1 MRAVVYDKKNK
12 RLKLIETDM
21 PVPKPGEVLVRVFS
35 VGICGSDTEMV
46 NADTVADGFIMGHEV
61 AGIVETIGE
70 GVTSVSVGDRVT
82 PRPVG
87 CGECPVCLM
96 GNTHLC
102 LKKTSI
108 GTGYLPGG
116 FADFVCIPE
125 PMLYAVP
132 EGMTLRIASLTDT
145 FAVPA
150 HAIAASGLKSGQSA
164 LIVGAGPIG
173 LSALLLASDVN
184 PSPLGVADLSHKRLN
199 TALSLGAGIVFSPT
213 DDGYYQNVR
222 DAFGG
227 LGPDVAIECT
237 GNPHAMT
244 DAVELVRPGGR
255 VTLTGICFEPMT
267 LHPLSMI
274 MREVSILPAFS
285 SLPADN
291 RLALSYLARKPESAG
306 AIISDIVALD
316 EMPEIFEAARR
327 GEVDGKV
334 VVEPHTE

>member
-1 MRAVVYDKKNK
+1 MRAVVYDKTNK
-12 RLKLIETDM
+12 KLKLIETDM
-21 PVPKPGEVLVRVFS
+21 PVPKPGEVLVRVGS

-46 NADTVADGFIMGHEV
+46 NVDTVADGYTMGHEV
-61 AGIVETIGE
+61 AGTVEALGK

-102 LKKTSI
+102 LKKISI

-125 PMLYAVP
+125 PMLYTVP

-150 HAIAASGLKSGQSA
+150 HAIATVGLTEGESA
-164 LIVGAGPIG
+164 LVLGAGPIG
-173 LSALLLASDVN
+173 MSALLLAADVN
-184 PSPLGVADLSHKRLN
+184 PSLLGAGDLSQKRLD
-199 TALSLGAGIVFSPT
+199 TATSLGAGVVFLPS
-213 DDGYYQNVR
+213 DEGYYQSVR

-227 LGPDVAIECT
+227 IGPDVVIECT

-291 RLALSYLARKPESAG
+291 RLSLSFLAENPESAG
-306 AIISDIVALD
+306 AIISDVVSLE
-316 EMPEIFEAARR
+316 EMPEIFEKARR
-327 GEVDGKV
+327 GKVDGKV
-334 VVEPHTE
+334 VVEPHPE

>member
-1 MRAVVYDKKNK
+1 
-12 RLKLIETDM
+12 
-21 PVPKPGEVLVRVFS
+21 
-35 VGICGSDTEMV
+35 MV
-46 NADTVADGFIMGHEV
+46 NVDTVADGYTMGHEV
-61 AGIVETIGE
+61 AGTVEALGK

-102 LKKTSI
+102 LKKISI

-125 PMLYAVP
+125 PMLYTVP

-150 HAIAASGLKSGQSA
+150 HAIATVGLTEGESA
-164 LIVGAGPIG
+164 LVLGAGPIG
-173 LSALLLASDVN
+173 MSALLLAADVN
-184 PSPLGVADLSHKRLN
+184 PSLLGAGDLSQKRLD
-199 TALSLGAGIVFSPT
+199 TATSLGAGVVFLPS
-213 DDGYYQNVR
+213 DEGYYQSVR

-227 LGPDVAIECT
+227 IGPDVVIECT

-291 RLALSYLARKPESAG
+291 RLSLSFLAENPESAG
-306 AIISDIVALD
+306 AIISDVVSLE
-316 EMPEIFEAARR
+316 EMPEIFEKARR
-327 GEVDGKV
+327 GKVDGKV
-334 VVEPHTE
+334 VVEPHPE

>member
-1 MRAVVYDKKNK
+1 MRAVVYDKTNK
-12 RLKLIETDM
+12 KLKLIETDM
-21 PVPKPGEVLVRVFS
+21 PVPKPGEVLVRVGS

-46 NADTVADGFIMGHEV
+46 NVDTVADGYTMGHEV
-61 AGIVETIGE
+61 AGTVETLGD

-102 LKKTSI
+102 LKKISI

-145 FAVPA
+145 YAVPA
-150 HAIAASGLKSGQSA
+150 HAIATVGLAEGESA
-164 LIVGAGPIG
+164 LILGAGPIG
-173 LSALLLASDVN
+173 MSALLLAADLNTSL
-184 PSPLGVADLSHKRLN
+184 LGVGDLSRKRLD
-199 TALSLGAGIVFSPT
+199 TATSLGAEVVFSPT
-213 DDGYYQNVR
+213 DEGYYQSVR

-227 LGPDVAIECT
+227 IGPDVVIECT

-244 DAVELVRPGGR
+244 DAAELVRPGGR

-274 MREVSILPAFS
+274 MREVSILPSFS

-291 RLALSYLARKPESAG
+291 HLALSFMAKKPDSAG
-306 AIISDIVALD
+306 AIISDVVSLK
-316 EMPEIFEAARR
+316 EMPEIFEKARR
-327 GEVDGKV
+327 GKVDGKV
-334 VVEPHTE
+334 VVEPNPE